1 MYNECMF
8 WHPKHV
14 INIYDIKAVFK
25 CTITLEAVI
34 IEKQRGS
41 RCNNRMH
48 IKFKLYCKGGDDM
61 GYNISIGNQG
71 FDDIRG
77 NQCFY
82 IDKTAFIKEWWDA
95 KDVVTLITR
104 PRRFGKTLNMSML
117 NCFFSNRYAGRG
129 ELFEGLSIWD
139 DENYRKLQG
148 TYPVIFISFAD
159 VKQADCGEAIWKIKK
174 IITNIYQQY
183 AWLGSWEGLT
193 FTEREQFAGVHP
205 DMENMIAQSAVQD
218 LCNYLN
224 RYYEKKVI
232 ILLDEYDTPMQEAYV
247 HGYWDEFTAF
257 IRSMFNSMFKTNP
270 YLERAIM
277 TGITRVSKESIFS
290 DLNNLNVVTT
300 TSDEYCTC
308 FGFTEDE
315 VYDSL
320 EKFGLSDK
328 KSEVKKWYDGFVFG
342 SHKDIY
348 NPWSITSY
356 LDKRKLAPY
365 WASTSSNVLVSRL
378 IQTAPSDIKQMM
390 EDLISGREI
399 VVNFDEQIVFNQL
412 DTDESAIWSLLV
424 ASGYLKPDNVEY
436 RGELLEPWYHL
447 SITNLETRSMF
458 SNMFKGWFKGTASNY
473 NAFVSALVKGDVE
486 AMNEYMNDVALTTIS
501 SFDVGTHRSE
511 KAHPERFYHGFV
523 LGLMVEQSENYEIRS
538 NRESGFGRYDIMMI
552 PKKNNLP
559 AIVIEFKVYNPR
571 REQTLEDTVHVA
583 LKQIEEKSY
592 DTELIAR
599 GIEKD
604 RIRHYGFAF
613 EGKRVLIGE

>member
-1 MYNECMF
+1 MQ
-8 WHPKHV
+8 PV
-14 INIYDIKAVFK
+14 V
-25 CTITLEAVI
+25 
-34 IEKQRGS
+34 KQQYKQHGS
-41 RCNNRMH
+41 RYNIRMH
-48 IKFKLYCKGGDDM
+48 IIFKPYCEGGDYM
-61 GYNISIGNQG
+61 GYKISIGNQG
-71 FDDIRG
+71 FDNIREKKY
-77 NQCFY
+77 FY
-82 IDKTAFIKEWWDA
+82 IDKTAFIKEWWDSG
-95 KDVVTLITR
+95 DNVTLITR

-117 NCFFSNRYAGRG
+117 NCFFSNRYAGRSD
-129 ELFEGLSIWD
+129 LFEGLSVWE
-139 DENYRKLQG
+139 DEKYRQLQG

-174 IITNIYQQY
+174 IISNIYQQY

-193 FTEREQFAGVHP
+193 FTEREQFAGVNP
-205 DMENMIAQSAVQD
+205 DMENMLAQSAVQD

-247 HGYWDEFTAF
+247 HGYWDEFTLF
-257 IRSMFNSMFKTNP
+257 MRSFFNATFKTNP
-270 YLERAIM
+270 YLERAVM

-315 VYDSL
+315 VYGSL
-320 EKFGLSDK
+320 DKFGLSDK

-342 SHKDIY
+342 SHRDIY

-365 WASTSSNVLVSRL
+365 WASTSSNGLVSRL
-378 IQTAPSDIKQMM
+378 IQTAHTDIKQLM

-458 SNMFKGWFKGTASNY
+458 SNMFKGWFRGSASNY
-473 NAFVSALVKGDVE
+473 NAFVSALLKGSVRE
-486 AMNEYMNDVALTTIS
+486 MNVYMNEVALSTFS
-501 SFDVGTHRSE
+501 SFDAGTQPSERSQ
-511 KAHPERFYHGFV
+511 PERFYHGFV
-523 LGLMVEQSENYEIRS
+523 LGLLVELRDIYEVKS
-538 NRESGFGRYDIMMI
+538 NRESGFGRYDVMLI
-552 PKKNNLP
+552 PKKDDRRYNAVVL
-559 AIVIEFKVYNPR
+559 EFKVFDSYD
-571 REQTLEDTVHVA
+571 ESTIEDTVKSA

-592 DTELIAR
+592 DTELMAQ

>member
-1 MYNECMF
+1 M
-8 WHPKHV
+8 
-14 INIYDIKAVFK
+14 
-25 CTITLEAVI
+25 
-34 IEKQRGS
+34 G
-41 RCNNRMH
+41 CNT
-48 IKFKLYCKGGDDM
+48 
-61 GYNISIGNQG
+61 ISIGNQM
-71 FDDIRG
+71 FDDIRE
-77 NQCFY
+77 NNNFY

-117 NCFFSNRYAGRG
+117 NCFFSNRYAGRSD
-129 ELFEGLSIWD
+129 LFEGLSVWE
-139 DENYRKLQG
+139 DEKYRKLQG
-148 TYPVIFISFAD
+148 TYPVIFLSFAD
-159 VKQADCGEAIWKIKK
+159 VKADNIQDARTQVKMKVTELFNENKFLLDSGILVENEAEIFKRVSMYMDDVLC
-174 IITNIYQQY
+174 T
-183 AWLGSWEGLT
+183 
-193 FTEREQFAGVHP
+193 
-205 DMENMIAQSAVQD
+205 SAVNMMCRFMQK
-218 LCNYLN
+218 
-224 RYYEKKVI
+224 YYKKKVI

-247 HGYWDEFTAF
+247 HGYWDEFTLF
-257 IRSMFNSMFKTNP
+257 MRSFFNATFKTNP
-270 YLERAIM
+270 YLERAVM

-315 VYDSL
+315 VYGSL
-320 EKFGLSDK
+320 DKFGLSDK

-342 SHKDIY
+342 SHRDIY

-365 WASTSSNVLVSRL
+365 WASTSSNGLVSRL
-378 IQTAPSDIKQMM
+378 IQTAHTDIKQLM

-424 ASGYLKPDNVEY
+424 AGGYLKPDNVEY

-458 SNMFKGWFKGTASNY
+458 SNMFKGWFRGSASNY
-473 NAFVSALVKGDVE
+473 NAFVSALVQGDVD

-501 SFDVGTHRSE
+501 SFDVGTHRSG

-571 REQTLEDTVHVA
+571 REQTLEDTVQTA

-592 DTELIAR
+592 DTELMAR

>member
-1 MYNECMF
+1 M
-8 WHPKHV
+8 
-14 INIYDIKAVFK
+14 
-25 CTITLEAVI
+25 
-34 IEKQRGS
+34 G
-41 RCNNRMH
+41 CNT
-48 IKFKLYCKGGDDM
+48 
-61 GYNISIGNQG
+61 ISIGNQM
-71 FDDIRG
+71 FDDIRE
-77 NQCFY
+77 NNNFY

-129 ELFEGLSIWD
+129 DLFEGLSVWE
-139 DENYRKLQG
+139 DEKYRQLQG
-148 TYPVIFISFAD
+148 TYPVIFLSFAD
-159 VKQADCGEAIWKIKK
+159 VKADNIQDARTQVKMKVTELFNENKFLLDSGILVENEAEIFKRVSMYMDDVLC
-174 IITNIYQQY
+174 T
-183 AWLGSWEGLT
+183 
-193 FTEREQFAGVHP
+193 
-205 DMENMIAQSAVQD
+205 SAVNMMCRFMQK
-218 LCNYLN
+218 
-224 RYYEKKVI
+224 YYKKKVI
-232 ILLDEYDTPMQEAYV
+232 ILLDEYDTPMQETYV
-247 HGYWDEFTAF
+247 HGYWDEFTLF
-257 IRSMFNSMFKTNP
+257 MRSFFNATFKTNP
-270 YLERAIM
+270 YLERAVM

-315 VYDSL
+315 VYGSL
-320 EKFGLSDK
+320 DKFGLSDK

-342 SHKDIY
+342 SHRDIY

-365 WASTSSNVLVSRL
+365 WASTSSNGLVSRL
-378 IQTAPSDIKQMM
+378 IQTAHTDIKQLM

-458 SNMFKGWFKGTASNY
+458 SNMFKGWFRGSASNY
-473 NAFVSALVKGDVE
+473 NAFVSALVQGDVD

-501 SFDVGTHRSE
+501 SFDVGTHRSG

-571 REQTLEDTVHVA
+571 REQTLEDTVQTA

-592 DTELIAR
+592 DTELMAR

>member
-1 MYNECMF
+1 MIQRQFLSMQ
-8 WHPKHV
+8 PV
-14 INIYDIKAVFK
+14 V
-25 CTITLEAVI
+25 
-34 IEKQRGS
+34 KQQYKQHGS
-41 RCNNRMH
+41 RYNIRMH
-48 IKFKLYCKGGDDM
+48 IIFKPYCEGGDDM
-61 GYNISIGNQG
+61 GYKISIGNQG
-71 FDDIRG
+71 FDNIREKKY
-77 NQCFY
+77 FY
-82 IDKTAFIKEWWDA
+82 IDKTAFIKEWWDSG
-95 KDVVTLITR
+95 DNVTLITR

-117 NCFFSNRYAGRG
+117 NCFFSNRYAGRSD
-129 ELFEGLSIWD
+129 LFEGLSVWE
-139 DENYRKLQG
+139 DEKYRQLQG

-174 IITNIYQQY
+174 IISNVYQQY

-193 FTEREQFAGVHP
+193 FTEREQFAGVNP
-205 DMENMIAQSAVQD
+205 DMENMLAQSAVQD

-247 HGYWDEFTAF
+247 HGYWDEFTLF
-257 IRSMFNSMFKTNP
+257 MRSFFNATFKTNP
-270 YLERAIM
+270 YLERAVM

-308 FGFTEDE
+308 FGFTENE
-315 VYDSL
+315 VYGSL
-320 EKFGLSDK
+320 DKFGLSDK

-342 SHKDIY
+342 SHRDIY

-365 WASTSSNVLVSRL
+365 WASTSSNGLVSRL
-378 IQTAPSDIKQMM
+378 IQTAHTDIKQLM

-424 ASGYLKPDNVEY
+424 AGGYLKPDNVEY

-458 SNMFKGWFKGTASNY
+458 SNMFKGWFRGSASNY
-473 NAFVSALVKGDVE
+473 NAFVSALLKGSVRE
-486 AMNEYMNDVALTTIS
+486 MNVYMNEVALSTFS
-501 SFDVGTHRSE
+501 SFDAGTQPSERSQ
-511 KAHPERFYHGFV
+511 PERFYHGFV
-523 LGLMVEQSENYEIRS
+523 LGLLVELHDIYEVKS
-538 NRESGFGRYDIMMI
+538 NRESGFGRYDVMLI
-552 PKKNNLP
+552 PKKDDRRYNAVVL
-559 AIVIEFKVYNPR
+559 EFKVFDSYD
-571 REQTLEDTVHVA
+571 ESTIEDTVKSA

-592 DTELIAR
+592 DTELMAR

>member
-1 MYNECMF
+1 
-8 WHPKHV
+8 
-14 INIYDIKAVFK
+14 
-25 CTITLEAVI
+25 
-34 IEKQRGS
+34 
-41 RCNNRMH
+41 
-48 IKFKLYCKGGDDM
+48 M
-61 GYNISIGNQG
+61 GYKISIGNQG
-71 FDDIRG
+71 FDNIREKKY
-77 NQCFY
+77 FY
-82 IDKTAFIKEWWDA
+82 IDKTAFIKEWWDSG
-95 KDVVTLITR
+95 DNVTLITR

-117 NCFFSNRYAGRG
+117 NCFFSNRYAGRSD
-129 ELFEGLSIWD
+129 LFEGLSVWE
-139 DENYRKLQG
+139 DEKYRQLQG

-174 IITNIYQQY
+174 IISNIYQQY

-193 FTEREQFAGVHP
+193 FTEREQFAGVNP
-205 DMENMIAQSAVQD
+205 DMENMLAQSAVQD

-247 HGYWDEFTAF
+247 HGYWDEFTLF
-257 IRSMFNSMFKTNP
+257 MRSFFNATFKTNP
-270 YLERAIM
+270 YLERAVM

-315 VYDSL
+315 VYCSL
-320 EKFGLSDK
+320 DKFGLSDK

-342 SHKDIY
+342 SHRDIY

-365 WASTSSNVLVSRL
+365 WASTSSNGLVSRL
-378 IQTAPSDIKQMM
+378 IQTAHTDIKQLM

-424 ASGYLKPDNVEY
+424 AGGYLKPDNVEY

-458 SNMFKGWFKGTASNY
+458 SNMFKGWFRGSASNY
-473 NAFVSALVKGDVE
+473 NAFVSALLKGSVRE
-486 AMNEYMNDVALTTIS
+486 MNVYMNEVALSTFS
-501 SFDVGTHRSE
+501 SFDAGTQPSERSQ
-511 KAHPERFYHGFV
+511 PERFYHGFV
-523 LGLMVEQSENYEIRS
+523 LGLLVELRDIYEVKS
-538 NRESGFGRYDIMMI
+538 NRESGFGRYDVMLI
-552 PKKNNLP
+552 PKKDDRRYNAVVL
-559 AIVIEFKVYNPR
+559 EFKVFDSYD
-571 REQTLEDTVHVA
+571 ESTIEDTVKSA

-592 DTELIAR
+592 DTELMAQ